1 MTSLEE
7 KLANDSD
14 DALHR
19 RRVNAHRIATDQAD
33 TPMGEKAKM
42 HLRLI
47 EAEFERRSL
56 PGNINSFLE
65 AFPLGF
71 KDPKHF
77 DQERDYKN
85 KARDYCHEHL
95 GKAQFDAVAAGG
107 DTAELLSHVCKLV
120 AKTNLIQGNFEKP
133 QLIDAISKPN
143 VTTAFLISL
152 GELLHG
158 EGEPAS
164 RIDAFA
170 DALAN
175 AGLSRKWTYA
185 TYFLFLADPEN
196 CVFVKPDGLKNALKT
211 TNYALTYES
220 TASTKHYRE
229 ILKFANWLKE
239 RLIAQA
245 KPELRPDGMID
256 VQSFMWHMAPTG
268 KWAR

>member
-7 KLANDSD
+7 TLANASD
-14 DALHR
+14 EALRKR
-19 RRVNAHRIATDQAD
+19 RLNAHRIATEQAG
-33 TPMGEKAKM
+33 TPMGEKAEM

-56 PGNINSFLE
+56 PGNIKSFLE

-77 DQERDYKN
+77 EQERDYKN
-85 KARDYCHEHL
+85 RARDYCDEHL

-120 AKTNLIQGNFEKP
+120 AMTNLIQGRFEKP
-133 QLIDAISKPN
+133 QLINAISKPKA
-143 VTTAFLISL
+143 TRAFLISL

-158 EGEPAS
+158 EGEPAP

-175 AGLSRKWTYA
+175 AGLGRKWTYA

-196 CVFVKPDGLKNALKT
+196 CVFVKPDGLKNALKI
-211 TNYALTYES
+211 TNYPLTYES
-220 TASTKHYRE
+220 AASTTHYRE

-239 RLIAQA
+239 KLIAQGR
-245 KPELRPDGMID
+245 PELMPDGMID